1 MGQNIETL
9 CRMSPYAHYTAGNL
23 RLGLEVEY
31 TSATY
36 GSNHDLNWKPQQT
49 QLVENYRLLCSV
61 YYFF

>member
-1 MGQNIETL
+1 
-9 CRMSPYAHYTAGNL
+9 MSPYAHYTAGNL